1 MATTPDFSVRGKHV
15 LITGGT
21 GGIGGAFAKA
31 FLDHGAHVI
40 VADIAGPKDGTDP
53 RIRYEQLDVRDDAA
67 VEALAVR
74 VSQLDVLIHCA
85 GRVAPFEE
93 YKTEVF
99 KDILDIHLVGNLR
112 LANAFRPHLKAS
124 KGCLINIGS
133 MHSYFDSPRVPAYSA
148 AKTAVVSLTKS
159 LAIAFVED
167 GIRVNAIAPG
177 WIKTE
182 LTRPARENP
191 EFNSRVIARIPGGK
205 WAEAEDLAGAAIFL
219 ASPASKLINGV
230 TIPVDG
236 GYSAS

>member
-1 MATTPDFSVRGKHV
+1 M
-15 LITGGT
+15 
-21 GGIGGAFAKA
+21 
-31 FLDHGAHVI
+31 
-40 VADIAGPKDGTDP
+40 
-53 RIRYEQLDVRDDAA
+53 RDDAA

-85 GRVAPFEE
+85 GRVAPLEE
-93 YKTEVF
+93 YRTDVF
-99 KDILDIHLVGNLR
+99 KDILDIPLVGNLR
-112 LANAFRPHLKAS
+112 LANVFPPRLKAS

-133 MHSYFDSPRVPAYSA
+133 MYSYFGSPYVPAYGA

-159 LAIAFVED
+159 LTIAFAED

-182 LTRPARENP
+182 LSRPVRENP
-191 EFNSRVIARIPGGK
+191 EFNSRVIARISGGN
-205 WAEAEDLAGAAIFL
+205 WAEAEDLAGVAIFL

>member
-1 MATTPDFSVRGKHV
+1 MATPNFSVRGKHV

-31 FLDHGAHVI
+31 FLDHGAHVT
-40 VADIAGPKDGTDP
+40 VADLAAPKDGMDP

-133 MHSYFDSPRVPAYSA
+133 MHSYFGSPRVPAYSA

-219 ASPASKLINGV
+219 ASPASKLINGA